1 MKGLFTSRIIRT
13 ERLSPSSHLVV
24 FERPRGFPDAAPG
37 QFVSLRIT
45 STIAPLLRRPFSIMD
60 LTETELHLLVKVI
73 GKGSEI
79 LAHAPCGTE
88 MDIAGPL
95 GGTIFPSPDKK
106 DSVFVAGGT
115 GLAPMIFAART
126 WKRNGSLGRADLVYG
141 AGCEDELLV
150 SLCEDDFTAVHSATI
165 DGSCGFEGDAVTL
178 LEKLVEDG
186 EAGGGIL
193 YSCGPEGMVRAMERK
208 AAAGFERHLTSLE
221 SVMACGVG
229 ASRGCTVPVKTE
241 SGSIL
246 RAICSDGTV
255 FDASDIDWERWEE

>member
-229 ASRGCTVPVKTE
+229 ACRGCTVPVKTE